1 MANTF
6 FPVVSTFV
14 AASAGYNLSGT
25 DYHPENT
32 DYKVS
37 IGYEI
42 TDGDENCLVQ
52 KIQIRYNGK
61 IAGRRSASF
70 PLKSNDWEE
79 VKEAMDRVEAF
90 YAKQTNK
97 ALRNCIIWI

>member
-6 FPVVSTFV
+6 FPIVSTFV
-14 AASAGYNLSGT
+14 EASTGYNPSRE

-42 TDGDENCLVQ
+42 EDGNSDCLVF
-52 KIQIRYNGK
+52 KVQIRYDGK
-61 IAGRRSASF
+61 IAGRRSPSF
-70 PLKSNDWEE
+70 PVLSSDWDD
-79 VKEAMDRVEAF
+79 VKAAMDRIKDF
-90 YAKQTNK
+90 YNKQTNK
-97 ALRNCIIWI
+97 SLRNCII

>member
-14 AASAGYNLSGT
+14 KASTGYNPTGN
-25 DYHPENT
+25 DYHPKNT

-42 TDGDENCLVQ
+42 QDGNSDFLVF
-52 KIQIRYNGK
+52 KIQIRYDGK
-61 IAGRRSASF
+61 ISGRRSPSF
-70 PLKSNDWEE
+70 PVLSSDWDE
-79 VKEAMDRVEAF
+79 VKKAMDRVKDF
-90 YAKQTNK
+90 YDKQNNK
-97 ALRNCIIWI
+97 SLRNCII

>member
-14 AASAGYNLSGT
+14 KATAG
-25 DYHPENT
+25 YHPENT

-42 TDGDENCLVQ
+42 NDGDENCLVS
-52 KIQIRYNGK
+52 KVQIRYDGK
-61 IAGRRSASF
+61 ISGRRSASF
-70 PLKSNDWEE
+70 PYGSNDWNE
-79 VKEAMDRVEAF
+79 VKKAMEKVEEF
-90 YAKQTNK
+90 YEKQTIK
-97 ALRNCIIWI
+97 TLRNCII

>member
-14 AASAGYNLSGT
+14 EASTGYNLSGT

-42 TDGDENCLVQ
+42 LDGDDNCLVQ
-52 KIQIRYNGK
+52 KIQIRYDGK

-70 PLKSNDWEE
+70 PIKSNDWKN

-97 ALRNCIIWI
+97 SLRNCII

>member
-6 FPVVSTFV
+6 FPIVSTFV
-14 AASAGYNLSGT
+14 KANTGYKPNGE

-42 TDGDENCLVQ
+42 EDGNNDCLVF
-52 KIQIRYNGK
+52 KVQIRYDGK
-61 IAGRRSASF
+61 IAGRRSPSF
-70 PLKSNDWEE
+70 PVLSSDWDE
-79 VKEAMDRVEAF
+79 VKTAMDRVKDF
-90 YAKQTNK
+90 YNKQTNIS
-97 ALRNCIIWI
+97 LRNCII

>member
-14 AASAGYNLSGT
+14 KASTGYNPQGEN
-25 DYHPENT
+25 YHPENT

-42 TDGDENCLVQ
+42 TDGDEDCFVY
-52 KIQIRYNGK
+52 KVQIRYDGK
-61 IAGRRSASF
+61 IAGRRSPSF
-70 PLKSNDWEE
+70 PLKSSDWDE
-79 VKEAMDRVEAF
+79 VKDAMDRVKDF
-90 YAKQTNK
+90 YVKQTNK
-97 ALRNCIIWI
+97 SLRNCII

>member
-14 AASAGYNLSGT
+14 EAETGYNPGRKEH
-25 DYHPENT
+25 HPQNT

-42 TDGDENCLVQ
+42 TDGDEDRLVC
-52 KIQIRYNGK
+52 KVQIRYDGK
-61 IAGRRSASF
+61 IAGRRSPSF
-70 PLKSNDWEE
+70 PLKSNDWDR
-79 VKEAMDRVEAF
+79 VKEAMDRVKEF
-90 YAKQTNK
+90 YEKQTNK
-97 ALRNCIIWI
+97 NLRNCII

>member
-14 AASAGYNLSGT
+14 KASTGYNLPSQ
-25 DYHPENT
+25 DYHPKNT

-37 IGYEI
+37 IGYET
-42 TDGDENCLVQ
+42 TDGKDDCLVE
-52 KIQIRYNGK
+52 KVQIRYDGK

-70 PLKSNDWEE
+70 PVKSQDWNN
-79 VKEAMDRVEAF
+79 VKEAMEIVRDF

-97 ALRNCIIWI
+97 SLRNCII